1 MLRREETL
9 RRRRIGRERARA
21 QHMRISSEDRILGC
35 LLGGAIGDALGAPVE
50 FWSRA
55 QIEAQCGA
63 GGVREYLPVA
73 FDGPPQKG
81 LITDDTQMTLFTC
94 EGLMRAHMR
103 GMTRGMCHP
112 AGVVHYA
119 YQRWLE
125 TQERDAPRR
134 FAPDEYG
141 GDHRGW
147 LVEETWL
154 YSRRAPGKTCLTAL
168 EALRGGGFESSAD
181 NDSKGCGGVMRSA
194 PFGLYRELFDAVET
208 AVECAGITH
217 GHRTGQLA
225 SGAFA
230 RMIQVVFDGRS
241 LESAVDAALE
251 WLEDQGGKDE
261 TVQALQAAMR
271 AAQSGPPT
279 WQTVESLGG
288 GWIAEEALAIGV
300 YCALV
305 HQGAEE
311 LREALSLA
319 VSHTGDSDSTGSIC
333 GNLLGTLHGVDA
345 LPQDLLAELEGRETI
360 EQVGR
365 DMAVFVET
373 PERVIAED
381 RVDRHGGRVWWDRYP
396 GC

>member
-1 MLRREETL
+1 MGNERREDRVRVTD
-9 RRRRIGRERARA
+9 
-21 QHMRISSEDRILGC
+21 QDRILGC

-55 QIEAQCGA
+55 QIEAKCGP
-63 GGVREYLPVA
+63 GGVQEYLPVA

-147 LVEETWL
+147 LVEELWL

-168 EALRGGGFESSAD
+168 EALRGGGFESAAD

-194 PFGLYRELFDAVET
+194 PFGLYRELFDAVGA

-251 WLEDQGGKDE
+251 WLEDQDGKDA
-261 TVQALQAAMR
+261 TVQALQAAVR

-279 WQTVESLGG
+279 WQAVESLGG

-305 HQGAEE
+305 HQEEDE
-311 LREALSLA
+311 LRKALSLA

-373 PERVIAED
+373 PERVIEED
-381 RVDRHGGRVWWDRYP
+381 RVDRHGGHVWWDRYP

>member
-1 MLRREETL
+1 
-9 RRRRIGRERARA
+9 
-21 QHMRISSEDRILGC
+21 MRITDQDRIRGC

-55 QIEAQCGA
+55 QIEAQCGP

-112 AGVVHYA
+112 PGVVHYA

-125 TQERDAPRR
+125 TQERAAPRR
-134 FAPDEYG
+134 FAPDDFKGEY
-141 GDHRGW
+141 RGW
-147 LVEETWL
+147 LVEEPWL

-168 EALRGGGFESSAD
+168 KASRGDGYESAAD

-194 PFGLYRELFDAVET
+194 PFGLYRELFDAVGT

-217 GHRTGQLA
+217 GNPTGQLA

-230 RMIQVVFDGRS
+230 RMIQVLFEGRS
-241 LESAVDAALE
+241 LDAAVEAALE
-251 WLEDQGGKDE
+251 WLQGQDGKDE
-261 TVQALQAAMR
+261 TEQALRAAAR

-279 WQTVESLGG
+279 WQAVESLGG

-305 HQGAEE
+305 HQEE
-311 LREALSLA
+311 GELQAALSLA

-345 LPQDLLAELEGRETI
+345 LPQGLLAELEGRETI
-360 EQVGR
+360 ERVAS
-365 DMAVFVET
+365 DMAVFVEE
-373 PERVIAED
+373 PRRVIDED
-381 RVDRHGGRVWWDRYP
+381 RVDSDGRRTWWDRYP

>member
-1 MLRREETL
+1 MHIQDL
-9 RRRRIGRERARA
+9 
-21 QHMRISSEDRILGC
+21 DRIRGC

-55 QIEAQCGA
+55 QIEAQCGP
-63 GGVREYLPVA
+63 GGVQEYLPVA
-73 FDGPPQKG
+73 FDGLPQKG

-103 GMTRGMCHP
+103 GMMRGICHP
-112 AGVVHYA
+112 PGVVRYS
-119 YQRWLE
+119 YLRWLE
-125 TQERDAPRR
+125 TQERDAPKR

-147 LVEETWL
+147 LVEESWL

-168 EALRGGGFESSAD
+168 KASRGGGYKSAAD

-194 PFGLYRELFDAVET
+194 PFGLYRELFDAVGA

-251 WLEDQGGKDE
+251 WLEDQDGKDE
-261 TVQALQAAMR
+261 TEQALRAAVR

-279 WQTVESLGG
+279 WQAVESLGG

-305 HQGAEE
+305 HQGEGE

-360 EQVGR
+360 DQIAQ
-365 DMAVFVET
+365 DLAVFVET
-373 PERVIAED
+373 PRRVIEED
-381 RVDRHGGRVWWDRYP
+381 RVGPEGRRSWWDRYP

>member
-1 MLRREETL
+1 
-9 RRRRIGRERARA
+9 
-21 QHMRISSEDRILGC
+21 
-35 LLGGAIGDALGAPVE
+35 V
-50 FWSRA
+50 
-55 QIEAQCGA
+55 AQCGP
-63 GGVREYLPVA
+63 GGVQDYLPVA

-125 TQERDAPRR
+125 TQEFDAPRR
-134 FAPDEYG
+134 FGPDDYG
-141 GDHRGW
+141 GDNRGW
-147 LVEETWL
+147 LVEEPWL

-168 EALRGGGFESSAD
+168 QASRGGGFDSAAD

-194 PFGLYRELFDAVET
+194 PFGLYCELSDAVGT

-230 RMIQVVFDGRS
+230 RMIQVLFEGRS
-241 LESAVDAALE
+241 LDAAVEAALE
-251 WLEDQGGKDE
+251 WLEDQDGKDE
-261 TVQALQAAMR
+261 TVHALRAAAR
-271 AAQSGPPT
+271 AAQAGPPT

-288 GWIAEEALAIGV
+288 GWIAEEALAIGA

-305 HQGAEE
+305 HQEEGE
-311 LREALSLA
+311 LRAALSLA

-360 EQVGR
+360 ERVAS
-365 DMAVFVET
+365 DMTVFVEE
-373 PERVIAED
+373 PCRVIDED
-381 RVDRHGGRVWWDRYP
+381 RVDRDGRQTWWDRYP